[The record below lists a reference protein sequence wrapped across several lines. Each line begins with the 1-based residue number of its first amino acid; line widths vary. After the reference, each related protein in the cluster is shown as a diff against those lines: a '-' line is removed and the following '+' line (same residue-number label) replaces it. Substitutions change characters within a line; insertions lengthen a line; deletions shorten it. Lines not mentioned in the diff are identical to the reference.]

1 MQEEVAA
8 AINNAKNNQK
18 IPTYLYRQ
26 EKKEEK
32 RTNKKVKKP
41 ETVVVIKLC
50 FQPSS
55 SLFPIL
61 FSRMPILRILYGTYD
76 QPRRHERDSI
86 ALYLY
91 YIYY

>member
-1 MQEEVAA
+1 VQEEVAA

-18 IPTYLYRQ
+18 KSTYTD
-26 EKKEEK
+26 KKKKKKSE
-32 RTNKKVKKP
+32 RTKKVKKP

>member
-18 IPTYLYRQ
+18 IPTLLIQTR
-26 EKKEEK
+26 KKRRKANEQK
-32 RTNKKVKKP
+32 SQKT